1 MDGFFLWY
9 ANCLQ
14 ELKSIN
20 MKKVLLSV
28 SLFVFVLAGISCSKI
43 KDAIFPLLDI
53 NLPSF
58 QFSVPAIPIVLGSEA
73 SLGSFDVNFNLDSI
87 IKANTAGAFGAGAVS
102 TIKVKKIAVSLTNA
116 DAANNLANF
125 ESARFTF
132 SSNAKATPV
141 EIATFSFPDTF
152 STTNTAEP
160 VNSPELK
167 EYLSGTK
174 LTYTL
179 YGKAR
184 RTTSKPLNFNV
195 AVTLSAK

>member
-1 MDGFFLWY
+1 
-9 ANCLQ
+9 
-14 ELKSIN
+14 

-28 SLFVFVLAGISCSKI
+28 SLFVFVVAGISCKKI
-43 KDAIFPLLDI
+43 KEAIFPLIDV

-58 QFSVPAIPIVLGSEA
+58 QFAVPAIPIVLSSEA
-73 SLGSFDVNFNLDSI
+73 SLGSFSVNFNLDSLI
-87 IKANTAGAFGAGAVS
+87 RANTAGAFGAGAVS
-102 TIKVKKIAVSLTNA
+102 TVKVKKIVVSLTNA

-132 SSNAKATPV
+132 SSNTKTTPV

-152 STTNTAEP
+152 STTYTAEP
-160 VNSPELK
+160 ANSPELK
-167 EYLSGTK
+167 DYLLGSE

-184 RTTSKPLNFNV
+184 RTTSKALNFNV